1 MILAQMISRPLM
13 AMSLS
18 VPLMLFIYLNVFA
31 FPEYL
36 FMLMALIVVTNFN
49 CEAPKTIL
57 SVSCPSQS
65 IF

>member
-18 VPLMLFIYLNVFA
+18 VPLMLFIYLYVFA
-31 FPEYL
+31 LLEHL

-49 CEAPKTIL
+49 CEALKAML
-57 SVSCPSQS
+57 SVSYTSKS